1 MMKMHKKSDLTL
13 VNGMLVADDGNVVMP
28 DMRVVVQAN
37 DLETLLQ
44 KADYLATQPEAT
56 PVPSL
61 DGFKRQS
68 VKDTGAGFTVKTPMM
83 DQKAEE
89 AMAIMDEL
97 DDMETCEKANAML
110 DEFSDLLRFVRDDVV
125 LDCGEG
131 VPYCFDMPTI
141 GSVLELTEQNVVDVV
156 AMACGMVQEDDAA
169 DMGPRRIYASELDE
183 DELDTLMGIL
193 TKHDPDAAKIV
204 SIGESGDEE

>member
-1 MMKMHKKSDLTL
+1 MKMHKKSDLTL
-13 VNGMLVADDGNVVMP
+13 VNGMLVTKDGDVVMP
-28 DMRVVVQAN
+28 DLRVVRQAN
-37 DLETLLQ
+37 ELETLLQ
-44 KADYLATQPEAT
+44 KADYLAAQPSAT
-56 PVPSL
+56 PIPSL

-68 VKDTGAGFTVKTPMM
+68 VRDTGAEFTVKTPMM

-97 DDMETCEKANAML
+97 DDIETCEKANAML

-141 GSVLELTEQNVVDVV
+141 GSVLELTEQGMVDVI
-156 AMACGMVQEDDAA
+156 ALACGMARERVSMPDTKDDFNKSKTKTKT
-169 DMGPRRIYASELDE
+169 YASSEDFEKMLD
-183 DELDTLMGIL
+183 DVRDFVT
-193 TKHDPDAAKIV
+193 
-204 SIGESGDEE
+204 SEE